1 MIEWIM
7 ITGLVTLIGVLVFF
21 VFFQS
26 KLISPSTLLIQ
37 QQIDYVRTEMSE
49 KFSQTLT
56 HVNEHLTQQSLQ
68 LNQQMGNLVQEMHAQ
83 LGKMGEQIHSAAG
96 QMGARLDHAACV
108 VGEVQQNLG
117 ALSKATENVYEVGK
131 DIASLQEILKT
142 PKLRGSFGEFF
153 LGELLGQILPSSCFT
168 LQHVFKSGD
177 IVDALIHLGQG
188 GVPVDSKFPLENFKR
203 MIGSMNEEERK
214 GYRKKFV
221 QDVKKH
227 IDQISLKYILPDEG
241 TFDFALMYIPAENVY
256 YETIIKEEL
265 KGEET
270 SISLYSLERKV
281 IPVSP
286 NCFYAYLQAIV
297 LGLKGLR
304 IENSAKEILD
314 YLSRLKG
321 DFVRFNEEFEILGK
335 HLNNSRLKYE
345 DAVRKLDRFYNKLE
359 EIEDPLHS
367 VKPSVKNIDV

>member
-1 MIEWIM
+1 MIEWVI
-7 ITGLVTLIGVLVFF
+7 IAVLTTLIGILVIVLFF
-21 VFFQS
+21 RNRY
-26 KLISPSTLLIQ
+26 ISPSTLLIQ

-56 HVNEHLTQQSLQ
+56 HVNEHLTRQSLQ
-68 LNQQMGNLVQEMHAQ
+68 MNQQMGNIVQEMHAQ
-83 LGKMGEQIHSAAG
+83 LGKMGEQIHGATG
-96 QMGARLDHAACV
+96 QMGARLDHATRV

-117 ALSKATENVYEVGK
+117 ALSQATEKVFEVGK

-142 PKLRGSFGEFF
+142 PKFRGSFGEFF
-153 LGELLGQILPSSCFT
+153 LGELLGQILPSSHFS
-168 LQHVFKSGD
+168 LQYAFKTGE
-177 IVDALIHLGQG
+177 IVVAFIHLGQG

-203 MIGSMNEEERK
+203 IIESLNDEERK
-214 GYRKKFV
+214 GHRRKFV

-256 YETIIKEEL
+256 YETMIKENL
-265 KGEET
+265 KGDEK
-270 SISLYSLERKV
+270 SLSVYALERKV

-286 NCFYAYLQAIV
+286 NTFYAYLQAIV

-304 IENSAKEILD
+304 IEQSAKEILD

-321 DFVRFNEEFEILGK
+321 DFIKFKEEFEILGK

-345 DAVRKLDRFYNKLE
+345 DAVRKLDRFYSKLE
-359 EIEDPLHS
+359 EIEDPIHPIN
-367 VKPSVKNIDV
+367 PSVKNIDV